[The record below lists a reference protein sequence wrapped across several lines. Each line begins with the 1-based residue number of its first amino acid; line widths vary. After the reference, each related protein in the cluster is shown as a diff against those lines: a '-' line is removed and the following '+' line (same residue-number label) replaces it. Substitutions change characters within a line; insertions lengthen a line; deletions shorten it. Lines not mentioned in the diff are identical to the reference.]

1 MTTSATRL
9 PSYPRTGGAMGGPA
23 WLRWCLLA
31 VIGTFTLLALV
42 RQVSGLWRVEGGR
55 AMAVDFPVA
64 FTHVLMGVGLCALL
78 LPGPGA
84 AMAVWWQALFLAG
97 AVWTCVLAYRGL
109 GGVAL
114 YAHLLVIDL
123 AMFYLFAAVRAPDAG
138 PAPQVRPVEPT
149 APAHPHDA
157 PLFDIRVIDGGGTV
171 IALPLV
177 ALVLAAYFVLRA
189 GYSATD
195 LVTGRDEESADP
207 ASVPPPFSARLD
219 HATALVMQLGLA
231 YMFFTLL

>member
-1 MTTSATRL
+1 
-9 PSYPRTGGAMGGPA
+9 MGGPA
-23 WLRWCLLA
+23 WLRWCLLV

-64 FTHVLMGVGLCALL
+64 FTHVLMGVGMCALL
-78 LPGPGA
+78 LPGPGTA
-84 AMAVWWQALFLAG
+84 VAVWWQTLFLAG
-97 AVWTCVLAYRGL
+97 AVWTCVLAYRSRDP
-109 GGVAL
+109 GGAAGTAL
-114 YAHLLVIDL
+114 YTHLLVIDL

-138 PAPQVRPVEPT
+138 PGPQVRPLEPA
-149 APAHPHDA
+149 APGHPHDS
-157 PLFDIRVIDGGGTV
+157 PLFDIRVIDGGGAG

-177 ALVLAAYFVLRA
+177 ALVLTAYFVLRA
-189 GYSATD
+189 GFSATD
-195 LVTGRDEESADP
+195 LVTGRDGERAGP
-207 ASVPPPFSARLD
+207 AVVPLPLSARLD